1 MTEYFSDEKG
11 PDKVLQLL
19 HVASLQINGISE
31 IQNAGE
37 KDEWCEFL
45 EEGNS
50 TLICQLDAGVY
61 ASVIYTTQL
70 RQIAPNAPIKKT
82 KKTLVSYS

>member
-19 HVASLQINGISE
+19 HVASLQINGINE

-45 EEGNS
+45 EEG
-50 TLICQLDAGVY
+50 Q
-61 ASVIYTTQL
+61 
-70 RQIAPNAPIKKT
+70 
-82 KKTLVSYS
+82 